1 MVFSK
6 FDTNK
11 INSEIKDLV
20 ATYED
25 KVDFSKAKFSQYN
38 VSDCKY
44 SGMLL
49 ITQMKSHVNDSIL
62 PAYVLARH
70 SKSDDEKM
78 FFCNY
83 LCILL
88 YSFLELYAQ
97 SLNVFYDLRI
107 LPVHKMPV
115 NNPLMNA
122 GVVEQSLE
130 GLENKQGKTVSIET
144 VMKEIQQIY
153 KLNEYFAVIKKIVES
168 EDMARLKELRN
179 YQMHYQSIFC
189 RFTQSYSFQN
199 NESVFNME
207 INPKGKPF
215 REKEYSLF
223 LELADNIIEKEF
235 NLTSCFLG
243 MITDKKMIRLD
254 EEEKELCTIQC
265 LKCKRRFAFPKEIID
280 LLKKVDFSVPHSGC
294 VGQFDFEVIEKSNV
308 HPELHNRIILE
319 TMKLLV

>member
-6 FDTNK
+6 FDINK
-11 INSEIKDLV
+11 INSEIKDLM
-20 ATYED
+20 AAYED
-25 KVDFSKAKFSQYN
+25 KLDFSRTKFSQYN

-70 SKSDDEKM
+70 SKSDEEKM

-97 SLNVFYDLRI
+97 SLNAFYDLRI

-122 GVVEQSLE
+122 GVIEQSLV
-130 GLENKQGKTVSIET
+130 GLEKKQWKTVSIET
-144 VMKEIQQIY
+144 VMKEIQRIY
-153 KLNEYFAVIKKIVES
+153 KSNEYFDDIRKIVES
-168 EDMARLKELRN
+168 EEVARLKELRN
-179 YQMHYQSIFC
+179 YQMHYQSIFG
-189 RFTQSYSFQN
+189 RYTQSYSFQN

-223 LELADNIIEKEF
+223 LELANNIIEKEF
-235 NLTSCFLG
+235 NLTFCFLG
-243 MITDKKMIRLD
+243 MITDKK
-254 EEEKELCTIQC
+254 
-265 LKCKRRFAFPKEIID
+265 
-280 LLKKVDFSVPHSGC
+280 
-294 VGQFDFEVIEKSNV
+294 
-308 HPELHNRIILE
+308 
-319 TMKLLV
+319 